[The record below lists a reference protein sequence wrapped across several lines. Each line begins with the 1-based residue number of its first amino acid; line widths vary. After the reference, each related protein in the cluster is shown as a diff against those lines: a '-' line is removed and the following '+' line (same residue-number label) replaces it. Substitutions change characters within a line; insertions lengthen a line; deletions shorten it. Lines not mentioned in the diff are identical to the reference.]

1 MPSLAQ
7 TSRPREF
14 LAVSVIVLAISAIL
28 WWRFLPLPHQDLNFY
43 TEPSLLLA
51 NSGKLA
57 GPGSQNV
64 DLTYQKGIYN
74 YPPGHYFIL
83 AAWIKIFGLSP
94 DSLLAYTHALHSGI
108 LIALWALLRF
118 RYSCSR
124 WISSLVLLATF
135 PRMAHGRPDLLACL
149 LSLAAW
155 LALTSTNRL
164 WPLVL
169 SGCLAGLTL
178 WTSPGYGLSILVTLA
193 VLICLDS
200 QSPLRSRLRSLA
212 VWAVTAGSLF
222 AVLLS
227 AVLAQQHAWTLAY
240 WQFTVNASIRGAQVN
255 VWPNFHLFFT
265 LIFSVVPFLLLAILP
280 ALLAVFLSRRK
291 AADLFAVSLAF
302 LAATAIWLL
311 TNKSQLLLEH
321 HFLFPAKCVFLG
333 VFLSSWRAP
342 AWLRVLPLVLLS
354 AIGFYLYKADFLY
367 LTSPLRQWERLAVS
381 SVVPQQGELA
391 VDSLFFARFYVP
403 GRTLNYETVGMNF
416 WPRYLAA
423 MPSSLLANLYPDL
436 PSRPVE
442 PSVFVLSR
450 YTLGHYGPMN
460 HLEPQCVQFP
470 PGSEALRHLGR
481 TWNLP
486 SNPYAIIVCPQP
498 QH

>member
-7 TSRPREF
+7 TSRRREL
-14 LAVSVIVLAISAIL
+14 LAVSAIVLAISAIL
-28 WWRFLPLPHQDLNFY
+28 WWRLLPLPHQDLDFY
-43 TEPSLLLA
+43 TEPSYLLA

-74 YPPGHYFIL
+74 YPPGHYVIL

-94 DSLLAYTHALHSGI
+94 DSLLAYTHTLHSGI

-155 LALTSTNRL
+155 LALTLPNRFR
-164 WPLVL
+164 PLIV
-169 SGCLAGLTL
+169 SGCIAGLTL

-200 QSPLRSRLRSLA
+200 QSPLRSRLRALA
-212 VWAVTAGSLF
+212 VWAVSAGSLF
-222 AVLLS
+222 AVLL
-227 AVLAQQHAWTLAY
+227 AVVLAQQHAWTLAY

-255 VWPNFHLFFT
+255 VWPDFHLFFT
-265 LIFSVVPFLLLAILP
+265 FVFSVVPFLLLALLP
-280 ALLAVFLSRRK
+280 AMLAAFVSRRK
-291 AADLFAVSLAF
+291 GGPLFAVSLAF

-321 HFLFPAKCVFLG
+321 HYLFPAKSVFLG
-333 VFLSSWRAP
+333 VFLASWRAP
-342 AWLRVLPLVLLS
+342 VWLRALPLLLLS
-354 AIGFYLYKADFLY
+354 FIGFYLYKSDFLY
-367 LTSPLRQWERLAVS
+367 LSSPLRQWEHLAVT
-381 SVVPQQGELA
+381 SVVHPQGELA
-391 VDSLFFARFYVP
+391 VDSLFFARCYAP

-423 MPSSLLANLYPDL
+423 MPSSVLADL
-436 PSRPVE
+436 PPRPVE
-442 PSVFVLSR
+442 PSVLMLSR
-450 YTLGHYGPMN
+450 YTLGHYGPMS
-460 HLEPQCVQFP
+460 HLEPQCIQSP
-470 PGSEALRHLGR
+470 QGSEPLHRLGR
-481 TWNLP
+481 NWNLP
-486 SNPYAIIVCPQP
+486 ANPYAIIVCPRPQP
-498 QH
+498 